1 MLLVECFDSLLRVSR
16 HLHSVDFETS
26 FADIID
32 NFTHVHVS
40 IRLDSS
46 KSSLPLVFEMVS
58 SVHITVVHNL

>member
-1 MLLVECFDSLLRVSR
+1 MLFVEYFASLLRVSR
-16 HLHSVDFETS
+16 HLHSVDFKSS
-26 FADIID
+26 FADIIN

-46 KSSLPLVFEMVS
+46 ESSLPLVFEMVS